1 MSQLYSVDE
10 ILASGGNFL
19 GGNFLLVFVLEPFK
33 IEDENEDDDEDD
45 WKTLDFGLRTLDFN
59 LRACQKC

>member
-1 MSQLYSVDE
+1 MWQLYSVGE

-19 GGNFLLVFVLEPFK
+19 LVLVLVLEPFK

-59 LRACQKC
+59 LRACRKC